1 MRRGETRHAFGQRA
15 REGAKYRANLS
26 GSGSKASPIFY
37 MSTSVRWRSDSFNS
51 PRVFALLCCS
61 WGGACLALAWR
72 DPTLTSMADA
82 GAFGEGAGESDYAES
97 TDKLEGFLNSFEDED
112 IHGQVGR
119 SVRLGSGSEPG
130 QGRGRAWGSG
140 SQWCAR
146 AWPHH
151 TRCTR

>member
-1 MRRGETRHAFGQRA
+1 MRNTHSYPSQSHLAILHCIAAYPAPAHLTPPVDFG
-15 REGAKYRANLS
+15 
-26 GSGSKASPIFY
+26 AS
-37 MSTSVRWRSDSFNS
+37 R
-51 PRVFALLCCS
+51 CS